1 MTTFIL
7 WRFGRAL
14 LTILAV
20 LTAVFV
26 GARLTGNPF
35 EVMFPDGLPQE
46 EVQALMAQWGFDK
59 SVPEQYV
66 SYLREL
72 AHGNFGISLREKRPV
87 VEMFREDA
95 WATLSLASV
104 SFFLSMAIGVPLGIL
119 AALKR
124 RTGVARLVMG
134 GAFLG
139 YAVPHF
145 IIAIVLILIF
155 SFHLHWLP
163 STGSQT
169 AWHYIMP
176 TLTLASHRF
185 ASIARYT
192 RSSMLDVLSQD
203 FMRTARSRGLGEPL
217 VIFKHALRNALIPVV
232 TILGLQIAGLV
243 NGSIIVE
250 TVFAWPGI
258 GRLFVGSVLRRDF
271 PVLQFGVICFTA
283 VVVAVNLLVDI
294 LYVVID
300 PRIRTEK

>member
-1 MTTFIL
+1 MATFIL

-14 LTILAV
+14 LTIFAV
-20 LTAVFV
+20 LTAVFI

-46 EVQALMAQWGFDK
+46 EVQELMEQWGLDK
-59 SVPEQYV
+59 SLPEQYV
-66 SYLREL
+66 AYLREIGRG
-72 AHGNFGISLREKRPV
+72 HFGISLREKRPV
-87 VEMFREDA
+87 VNMFAEDV
-95 WATLSLASV
+95 WATISLAGIA
-104 SFFLSMAIGVPLGIL
+104 FLLSIVVGVPLGIV

-124 RTGVARLVMG
+124 RSGVARLVMG

-169 AWHYIMP
+169 AWHYVMP
-176 TLTLASHRF
+176 TITMASHRF

-203 FMRTARSRGLGEPL
+203 FMRTARSKGLREL
-217 VIFKHALRNALIPVV
+217 VVIFKHALRNALIPVV
-232 TILGLQIAGLV
+232 TILGLQVAGLV
-243 NGSIIVE
+243 NGSIIIE

-271 PVLQFGVICFTA
+271 PVLQFGVICFTG
-283 VVVAVNLLVDI
+283 VVVLVNFLVDV

>member
-1 MTTFIL
+1 MGKFIF
-7 WRFGRAL
+7 WRAGRAV
-14 LTILAV
+14 LTVLAV
-20 LTAVFV
+20 LTAVFI

-35 EVMFPDGLPQE
+35 EIMFPDGLPQE
-46 EVQALMAQWGFDK
+46 VVQDLMRQYGLDK
-59 SVPEQYV
+59 SIPEQYV
-66 SYLREL
+66 AYLREL

-87 VEMFREDA
+87 VEMFREDV

-104 SFFLSMAIGVPLGIL
+104 SFLLSIAVGVPLGIV

-124 RTGVARLVMG
+124 RTGVARFVMG

-145 IIAIVLILIF
+145 IIALVLILIF

-169 AWHYIMP
+169 VWHYIMP
-176 TLTLASHRF
+176 TITLAAHRF

-203 FMRTARSRGLGEPL
+203 FLRTARSKGLRELL

-232 TILGLQIAGLV
+232 TILGLQVAGLV

-250 TVFAWPGI
+250 TVLAWPGI

-271 PVLQFGVICFTA
+271 PVLQFGVICFTG
-283 VVVAVNLLVDI
+283 VVVVVNFLVDI

>member
-1 MTTFIL
+1 MATFIA

-14 LTILAV
+14 LTILVV
-20 LTAVFV
+20 LAATFV
-26 GARLTGNPF
+26 GARLSGNPF
-35 EVMFPDGLPQE
+35 EVMFPEGLPKE
-46 EVQALMAQWGFDK
+46 EVQALMQQYGLDK
-59 SVPEQYV
+59 PLPEQFV
-66 SYLREL
+66 VYLREL
-72 AHGNFGISLREKRPV
+72 GSGNFGISLREKRPV
-87 VEMFREDA
+87 IEMFAETL
-95 WATLSLASV
+95 WATLSLASL
-104 SFFLSMAIGVPLGIL
+104 SFVLSIILGVPLGII

-124 RTGVARLVMG
+124 RTGVAQFVMAV
-134 GAFLG
+134 AFFG

-145 IIAIVLILIF
+145 IIAITLILIF

-169 AWHYIMP
+169 VWHYIMP
-176 TLTLASHRF
+176 TITLVSNRM

-192 RSSMLDVLSQD
+192 RSSLLDVLSQD
-203 FMRTARSRGLGEPL
+203 FMRTARAKGIRELV

-232 TILGLQIAGLV
+232 TILGLQVVALV

-258 GRLFVGSVLRRDF
+258 GRLFVGSVLWRDF

-283 VVVAVNLLVDI
+283 VVVLVNLLVDV

-300 PRIRTEK
+300 PRIRTE

>member
-1 MTTFIL
+1 MATFIA

-14 LTILAV
+14 LTIFAV
-20 LTAVFV
+20 LTAVFI

-35 EVMFPDGLPQE
+35 EVMFPEGLAQE
-46 EVQALMAQWGFDK
+46 EVQALMQQWGFDQ
-59 SVPEQYV
+59 SVPEQYWA
-66 SYLREL
+66 YLREIGRG
-72 AHGNFGISLREKRPV
+72 HFGISLREKRPV
-87 VEMFREDA
+87 VDMFAEDV
-95 WATLSLASV
+95 WATIGLAGISFIV
-104 SFFLSMAIGVPLGIL
+104 SIVVGVPLGII

-124 RTGVARLVMG
+124 RTGVARLVMAT
-134 GAFLG
+134 AFFG
-139 YAVPHF
+139 YAIPHF
-145 IIAIVLILIF
+145 IIAITLILIF

-169 AWHYIMP
+169 VWHYIMP
-176 TLTLASHRF
+176 TITLASHRF

-203 FMRTARSRGLGEPL
+203 FLRTARSKGLREL
-217 VIFKHALRNALIPVV
+217 IVVFKHALRNALIPVV
-232 TILGLQIAGLV
+232 TILGLQVAGLV

-283 VVVAVNLLVDI
+283 IVVFVNFLVDV

-300 PRIRTEK
+300 PRIRKEK